1 MRAFLDKKFLLIIF
15 LITSCDQTA
24 EINSNLEDDT
34 EKIVEAIFEVP
45 LKLDDKFKQENNLD
59 NWSEFNR
66 LEYNILVLANSI
78 SGYLDNDFNY
88 LSETLNSLANNSD
101 DILGSEFQLYQDR
114 LEIKGRMKLLNIQ
127 IQKTNS
133 LWSVNFVSRTS
144 CKMNTHFFEINWKM
158 TYSLNC
164 IRMKI
169 SLICFTQITYFF
181 NW

>member
-1 MRAFLDKKFLLIIF
+1 MRAFLYKKFLLIII

-24 EINSNLEDDT
+24 DINSNLEDDK

-45 LKLDDKFKQENNLD
+45 LKLEDEFKQENNLD

-127 IQKTNS
+127 IQKT
-133 LWSVNFVSRTS
+133 
-144 CKMNTHFFEINWKM
+144 K
-158 TYSLNC
+158 LN
-164 IRMKI
+164 IKDWNKKKGLEELNKI
-169 SLICFTQITYFF
+169 LIFF
-181 NW
+181 NYTVQTIKSVSNNNLID